1 MVDPVYYELSW
12 SILSTI
18 GIANV
23 LFGLVVAGI
32 TSFGPVS
39 IVPIVTSAAGAIAN
53 GLCYYA
59 FYEEGN
65 SPTSKAVASV
75 FADVLWLVQEAGLSF
90 YSYIILSRVLRGR
103 QWIIFATGFWFMI
116 ISVSSIRVV
125 IAAVRARR
133 IMNALD
139 TDQSLIN
146 HLHMGYFILIALLEC
161 LSSFFLLRVFSSA
174 KSTSLSAAIK
184 AGLFRYLM
192 RSTEVRLAL
201 LAVLG
206 IIRAVTYSFQN
217 AEQSATNLASQ
228 IDRFAYSMEC
238 MFPVMM
244 IIDILASK
252 VVFHNQVY
260 GSSGQSR
267 HQPGG
272 YPHRQ
277 FANGRGG
284 DIILTTQQG
293 ENIVEVRGGESTGDR
308 ASSQE
313 RIISRRDHRNPSSD
327 IDLDEMDTK
336 QIGISKTVAFEV
348 HSSGDVERQKP

>member
-1 MVDPVYYELSW
+1 MIDPVYYELSW

-23 LFGLVVAGI
+23 LFGLMVAGI

-59 FYEEGN
+59 FYDETN
-65 SPTSKAVASV
+65 STTTKAVASV
-75 FADVLWLVQEAGLSF
+75 FADVLWLIQEAGLSF

-103 QWIIFATGFWFMI
+103 QWITFATLYWFMI
-116 ISVSSIRVV
+116 ISVSGIRVV

-133 IMNALD
+133 IMNSLD
-139 TDQSLIN
+139 TDQRLIN
-146 HLHMGYFILIALLEC
+146 HLHMGYFILIALIEC
-161 LSSFFLLRVFSSA
+161 LSSFFLLRVFGSA

-206 IIRAVTYSFQN
+206 VMRAITYSFQN

-228 IDRFAYSMEC
+228 IDRFAYAMEC

-267 HQPGG
+267 PQHG
-272 YPHRQ
+272 YPNRQ
-277 FANGRGG
+277 FAGGR
-284 DIILTTQQG
+284 DIMLTTQQG
-293 ENIVEVRGGESTGDR
+293 ENIVEVRGGEQIGDR
-308 ASSQE
+308 SSSQE
-313 RIISRRDHRNPSSD
+313 RIIGRRDHRNPSSD
-327 IDLDEMDTK
+327 IDLEEMDTK
-336 QIGISKTVAFEV
+336 QTGISKTVEFEV
-348 HSSGDVERQKP
+348 RTGEP

>member
-1 MVDPVYYELSW
+1 MSTPVYYELSW

-23 LFGLVVAGI
+23 LFGLMVAGI

-59 FYEEGN
+59 FYDEGN
-65 SPTSKAVASV
+65 TATARAVASV
-75 FADVLWLVQEAGLSF
+75 FADILWLVQEAGLSF

-103 QWIIFATGFWFMI
+103 QWITFAVLYWFMI
-116 ISVSSIRVV
+116 ISVSTIRVV

-133 IMNALD
+133 IINGID
-139 TDQSLIN
+139 DDQSLIN

-201 LAVLG
+201 LALLG
-206 IIRAVTYSFQN
+206 IMRAITYSFQN
-217 AEQSATNLASQ
+217 SQQMATNLASQ
-228 IDRFAYSMEC
+228 IDRFAYAMEC

-260 GSSGQSR
+260 GSSGHSR
-267 HQPGG
+267 PQQPGG
-272 YPHRQ
+272 YPRRHFQ
-277 FANGRGG
+277 AGG
-284 DIILTTQQG
+284 DIMLTTQQG
-293 ENIVEVRGGESTGDR
+293 ENIVEVRGGESVHDR

-313 RIISRRDHRNPSSD
+313 RIISRREHINHSSD
-327 IDLDEMDTK
+327 IDMEEMDHK

-348 HSSGDVERQKP
+348 HST